1 MAKNGHR
8 SARGVLWQLI
18 LVAAML
24 CRYERKAIVS
34 SAKDKTKAKPKVR
47 PASSAK
53 GARAAS
59 HASKTPRDGTP
70 STKPRPAPARG
81 SRGAVHDGEGA
92 GEPVSARKGAPARTP
107 RGQSSTSRAS
117 KGEAEPETAV
127 ETETPAETASG
138 GEAPE
143 PEEADDEI
151 IEAAAEVVDEEVKV
165 DDIPK
170 PS

>member
-1 MAKNGHR
+1 MALRERELWPPRGAPASSWFLLPR
-8 SARGVLWQLI
+8 REAGYILPGDSSGSPRGVLWQLI

-70 STKPRPAPARG
+70 S
-81 SRGAVHDGEGA
+81 
-92 GEPVSARKGAPARTP
+92 
-107 RGQSSTSRAS
+107 
-117 KGEAEPETAV
+117 
-127 ETETPAETASG
+127 
-138 GEAPE
+138 
-143 PEEADDEI
+143 
-151 IEAAAEVVDEEVKV
+151 
-165 DDIPK
+165 
-170 PS
+170 